1 MEICLVVQGEIDK
14 GLVPP
19 SALGEISI
27 SEVLTALGNEPEESK
42 NLPFFL
48 KVLKGVYFTSLS

>member
-1 MEICLVVQGEIDK
+1 MEICLEVQGEIEQ
-14 GLVPP
+14 GLVPT

-42 NLPFFL
+42 NLPFFW
-48 KVLKGVYFTSLS
+48 KY